1 MYTIIFV
8 EFKSCLE
15 GFGCF
20 IKCNDEKNYEKEK
33 FRTVHN
39 IDARTYIRM
48 FIYCFSTILA
58 RISFN
63 NIMDVLN
70 QNSHLIIFLL
80 INQCYFK

>member
-8 EFKSCLE
+8 ELKSCLE
-15 GFGCF
+15 SFGCF
-20 IKCNDEKNYEKEK
+20 IKWKDEKVYEKQK

-39 IDARTYIRM
+39 IDARTYVRM
-48 FIYCFSTILA
+48 FINCFTTILA

-70 QNSHLIIFLL
+70 QNSHLIISLL